1 MQEGTLVT
9 DPGITIPNPNPVPV
23 PDPNPNPNPN
33 PNPEQEGTLVMD
45 PKAIARRYLWS
56 GWCAIE
62 ATATLTHVVE
72 AATLRGRSRAP

>member
-1 MQEGTLVT
+1 M
-9 DPGITIPNPNPVPV
+9 
-23 PDPNPNPNPN
+23 
-33 PNPEQEGTLVMD
+33 MD